1 MSALDSVAPNTFCQ
15 ARFLQPPTLRSPVG
29 LRDALQD
36 KEIHPVSDWG
46 SSGRWFKSCQPDA
59 GQRIFGQELDLA
71 LESEHAT
78 RPLDLNRLEDR
89 ECGSLTNARLHP
101 QQRGR

>member
-15 ARFLQPPTLRSPVG
+15 ARFLQPRRWPTRRLLRRPSPPTLRSPVG

-46 SSGRWFKSCQPDA
+46 QVVA
-59 GQRIFGQELDLA
+59 GSNPVSPTQVKGFSVRN
-71 LESEHAT
+71 ST
-78 RPLDLNRLEDR
+78 WP
-89 ECGSLTNARLHP
+89 
-101 QQRGR
+101 